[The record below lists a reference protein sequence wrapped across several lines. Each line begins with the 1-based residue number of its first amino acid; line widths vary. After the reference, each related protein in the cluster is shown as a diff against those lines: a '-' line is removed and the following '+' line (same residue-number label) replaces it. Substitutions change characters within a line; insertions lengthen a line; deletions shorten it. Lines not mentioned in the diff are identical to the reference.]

1 MFLGIQTD
9 LCICFYLFVNLNLCR
24 EGRWKKEIIDMQ
36 EEKEIDDIK
45 KRMAELEVLINETK
59 ARLPAHSVK
68 PPVMMDLLD
77 YEDEFDELLA
87 KLNALKNK

>member
-1 MFLGIQTD
+1 M
-9 LCICFYLFVNLNLCR
+9 
-24 EGRWKKEIIDMQ
+24 IDMQ
-36 EEKEIDDIK
+36 KKIDDIK

-77 YEDEFDELLA
+77 YEDEFDELLS

>member
-1 MFLGIQTD
+1 M
-9 LCICFYLFVNLNLCR
+9 
-24 EGRWKKEIIDMQ
+24 IDMQ
-36 EEKEIDDIK
+36 KKIDDIK

-77 YEDEFDELLA
+77 YEDEFEELLS
-87 KLNALKNK
+87 KLNALKNKE